1 MTEKRTKR
9 IDKMR
14 TGAQPGLFSSQPD
27 NSDSDTPGL
36 SDESGSKL
44 KSAPEIEENNRAA
57 RLQRFFIKK
66 HHATTLHYDFRLGHN
81 STLISW
87 AIEIGLSYYPGH
99 KRKATQVGNHRKEDG
114 IFEGVFPEGAYGA
127 GPTLLW
133 DEGFWW
139 PLPEYLDVDESLRKG
154 CLKFTLDGKKLKG
167 NWALIWREGN
177 KKNGPD
183 SKWYLMKEPDSFA
196 KSEDAKSIIEEEPNS
211 VSTGR
216 SLEDVK
222 REWTEGKKQ
231 RKSEATLFET
241 EA

>member
-1 MTEKRTKR
+1 MTIRRTKSKNKNSA
-9 IDKMR
+9 D
-14 TGAQPGLFSSQPD
+14 AQRDLFSSQPD
-27 NSDSDTPGL
+27 RPSAPEPHE
-36 SDESGSKL
+36 ESTVTQ
-44 KSAPEIEENNRAA
+44 KSAAEIEENNRAA
-57 RLQRFFIKK
+57 CLQRFFIKK

-81 STLISW
+81 GTLISW
-87 AIEIGLSYYPGH
+87 AIEIGPSYYPGH

-114 IFEGVFPEGAYGA
+114 IFEGVFPEGTYGA

-139 PLPEYLDVDESLRKG
+139 PLPEYLDVDENLRKG

-177 KKNGPD
+177 KKDGPD

-196 KSEDAKSIIEEEPNS
+196 RTEDAKSIIEEEPNS